1 MFEIFKI
8 GRLKEHKKGSLELS
22 INAIIIVV
30 LAMTLLGL
38 GLGFIRGMFKKITG
52 TTETVQEQVK
62 EQILEDLRTGDKKLS
77 FPSVNVNLER
87 GSTTTIAFGVKNTK
101 GVGNINFIMDIRVTG
116 AKGAAEVTESAI
128 YADNPT
134 VDAPITF
141 FYNEG
146 PFKLGAADSEVYAVQ
161 LTDDK
166 NAVDVYKVRMRVITY
181 DVAEDGTPI
190 ANSETTYAE
199 KTFFLNVGWFKWK
212 RRWLVNKNLKSWN

>member
-8 GRLKEHKKGSLELS
+8 SKLKEHKKGSLELS

-101 GVGNINFIMDIRVTG
+101 GVGDINFLLDIRVTG
-116 AKGAAEVTESAI
+116 AKGDASITETAI
-128 YADNPT
+128 YGTAT
-134 VDAPITF
+134 AEPIMETPVSF
-141 FYNEG
+141 FYNQG
-146 PFKLGAADSEVYAVQ
+146 PFTLGAADSEVYAVQ
-161 LTDDK
+161 VTDDR
-166 NAVDVYKVRMRVITY
+166 NAVDVYKVRMRVISY
-181 DVAEDGTPI
+181 ELGPDGFPDPT
-190 ANSETTYAE
+190 SEQTYAE
-199 KTFFLNVGWFKWK
+199 KTFFLNVG
-212 RRWLVNKNLKSWN
+212 